1 MKMRKRKWGKAGIIL
16 ISVCCWCLSLL
27 LLNKIEQRAGCF
39 NGYFSSPAV
48 TCEEVR
54 RFQEQSQNPEILPEI
69 TAWSKEEGQQI
80 RGEIRESV
88 TEDVWKLSGNMEH
101 FFVGSLA
108 GGSYPWEKDEEGCMV
123 STALAEELFGTQ
135 MIEGMQVEIAGKEY
149 WIRGCI
155 KSGEAFAAVHAEKG
169 DVMQGIFLSY
179 QDRSVSGSLAKNLLG
194 QIVGREPD
202 GFWEGNLYSAA
213 ARVIVTIPAWVLAAI
228 CMSGVWSLTGRITD
242 FRLRLI
248 IKLTAAA
255 GICVLTAVG
264 LCLTFRF
271 SPDYLPVMW
280 SDLEFFPSLIEKKWG
295 EFQNVCQFAL
305 CPGDAGMLGNFRNI
319 MFVVAGSLLASINIS
334 ADIKAVLIQKC
345 QNCLEPDN
353 PSEECKDRYSDVD
366 CTRCI
371 HHRAD

>member
-16 ISVCCWCLSLL
+16 TSACCWCLSLL

-213 ARVIVTIPAWVLAAI
+213 ARVIVTIPL
-228 CMSGVWSLTGRITD
+228 MGTGSDLYERSMEPD
-242 FRLRLI
+242 WQNH
-248 IKLTAAA
+248 
-255 GICVLTAVG
+255 
-264 LCLTFRF
+264 RF
-271 SPDYLPVMW
+271 SPASDHKTDCGCGNLRSDCLWSLSHLPVFSRLSS
-280 SDLEFFPSLIEKKWG
+280 SDVVRLRILPESDRKKWG

-319 MFVVAGSLLASINIS
+319 MFAVAGSLLASINIS

>member
-1 MKMRKRKWGKAGIIL
+1 
-16 ISVCCWCLSLL
+16 
-27 LLNKIEQRAGCF
+27 
-39 NGYFSSPAV
+39 
-48 TCEEVR
+48 
-54 RFQEQSQNPEILPEI
+54 
-69 TAWSKEEGQQI
+69 
-80 RGEIRESV
+80 
-88 TEDVWKLSGNMEH
+88 MEH

-255 GICVLTAVG
+255 GICVLTAFG